1 MDPYSVLG
9 VARSASQDEI
19 KKAYRRLALELHPD
33 RNEDPDATERFKR
46 VSEAYSLIGDP
57 ESRQQYEAHSRR
69 PRAAPR
75 PPPRHPGFD
84 DFFRAHGAAGSWDDL
99 FGNFRQSRPY
109 VIKVKV
115 DFTLE
120 ELKSRSR
127 KTYSIDGQKVDFVP
141 PPGCRP
147 GQVLTIRLSSGQ
159 ELHATVGVLPHN
171 DFELRGDD
179 LHARLDVPV
188 EVALKGGEV
197 RAKTLDGT
205 VNLKIPPRTSSHS
218 KLRARSVG
226 LPLKDGGS
234 GSIIYE
240 IRVDLK
246 KISPE
251 LLSWASS
258 FG

>member
-1 MDPYSVLG
+1 MDPYSTLG
-9 VARSASQDEI
+9 VPKSASCDEI
-19 KKAYRRLALELHPD
+19 KKAYRKLALELHPD

-57 ESRQQYEAHSRR
+57 ESRQQYEAQLRR

-75 PPPRHPGFD
+75 PPPHNPGFD
-84 DFFRAHGAAGSWDDL
+84 DFFRTHGAAGSWDDM
-99 FGNFRQSRPY
+99 FGSFRQTRPY
-109 VIKVKV
+109 VIKVKI

-120 ELKSRSR
+120 ELKNRSR
-127 KTYSIDGQKVDFVP
+127 KTYSIDGQNVDFVP
-141 PPGCRP
+141 PLGFRP
-147 GQVLTIRLSSGQ
+147 GQVLNIRLGSGQ
-159 ELHATVGVLPHN
+159 ELHATVNVLPHN
-171 DFELRGDD
+171 DFKLRGDD

-188 EVALKGGEV
+188 EIALKGGEV
-197 RAKTLDGT
+197 QAKTLDGT

-226 LPLKDGGS
+226 LPLKDGGA

-240 IRVDLK
+240 IRVNMK